1 MAQAYIG
8 TSGWNYKHW
17 AEGIFY
23 PHGLKKT
30 VWLRYYSHYFSTVE
44 VNNTFYRL
52 PEKHVFEH
60 WRENSPDGFIFSIK
74 ASRFYTHIKRLADPQ
89 VAISRFL
96 ENATGLGDKLGVILF
111 QLPPHWGF
119 QPDRLVGMLD
129 YLDHQDFLPGV
140 RAALEIR
147 DESWFNPTVFQMLRD
162 HNVALAL
169 ADKPGFADEGP
180 LTASF
185 VFVRRHGPEAMYASN
200 YPEEAL
206 QKDAANMRSW
216 ITEGKDVYIYFNND
230 IGGYAVWN
238 AQRLKEII
246 GDKEI

>member
-1 MAQAYIG
+1 MAHAYVG

-17 AEGIFY
+17 AEGVFY
-23 PHGLKKT
+23 PHGLKQT
-30 VWLRYYSHYFSTVE
+30 VWLRYYSRYFSSVE

-60 WRENSPDGFIFSIK
+60 WCENSPEGFIFSIK
-74 ASRFYTHIKRLADPQ
+74 ASRFYTHIKRLAEPQ
-89 VAISRFL
+89 ISLANFL

-119 QPDRLVGMLD
+119 QPDRLRGMLD
-129 YLDHQDFLPGV
+129 YLDQQDFIPGV

-147 DESWFNPTVFQMLRD
+147 DESWYNPSVFQMLDD

-169 ADKPGFADEGP
+169 ADKPGFAAEGP
-180 LTASF
+180 STASF
-185 VFVRRHGPEAMYASN
+185 VFVRRHGPGAMYASN

-206 QKDAANMRSW
+206 QQDAASMRSW
-216 ITEGKDVYIYFNND
+216 MAEGKDVYIYFNND
-230 IGGYAVWN
+230 LGGYAVRN
-238 AQRLKEII
+238 AQRLKEIL
-246 GDKEI
+246 GD